1 MKKHSLYRLAL
12 NVIARRGTRRGDSK
26 TAVRSDVASRL
37 LRGVAPRN
45 GARGGI
51 QLAAVLLLFILAGPA
66 RTAQAQLACSLNLT
80 PVVFDTID
88 SLSSGTYDAR
98 GSLIVSCTGSN
109 GAAIAA
115 CVDFA
120 TASANAAGQILLSGP
135 EKGRALP
142 VQIFQDAGLRM
153 PWVSPALGQGAM
165 LTRTGDGPMSA
176 PIYARLYVHGKAAV
190 PGTYSAQ
197 IPVTLRY
204 GATAGAAVSCASP
217 GVAATPRGKANTA
230 APVPAAGK
238 HR

>member
-1 MKKHSLYRLAL
+1 MAISETTVRT
-12 NVIARRGTRRGDSK
+12 NVSPG
-26 TAVRSDVASRL
+26 L

-45 GARGGI
+45 GGRRGI
-51 QLAAVLLLFILAGPA
+51 QLAAVLLLFILDSPV
-66 RTAQAQLACSLNLT
+66 RTAQAQLACSLNLM

-120 TASANAAGQILLSGP
+120 TVSANAAGQILLSGP
-135 EKGRALP
+135 GKGRALP

-176 PIYARLYVHGKAAV
+176 PVYARLYVQGKAAV

-204 GATAGAAVSCASP
+204 GVTAGATVNCASL
-217 GVAATPRGKANTA
+217 GVAATPRGKAITA
-230 APVPAAGK
+230 APVPVAGK
-238 HR
+238 RR